1 MGELPS
7 QSESRAVIARVWDRL
22 AGVDVAANV
31 IHANARECTDR
42 YDRNTERIRCKPS
55 RRTIGQLTIISTF
68 VSRCGMIRLVP
79 EWN

>member
-31 IHANARECTDR
+31 IHANARECTD
-42 YDRNTERIRCKPS
+42 
-55 RRTIGQLTIISTF
+55 
-68 VSRCGMIRLVP
+68 
-79 EWN
+79 